1 MGKHNPG
8 LSLRRPASANGY
20 RYSMSPERTG
30 RFLLAVALTIVIAL
44 GVCAMAAAVMVPTM
58 LGGVGAWPVLAAGCI
73 VLVTALAVL
82 WLSETRRDR
91 RLP

>member
-1 MGKHNPG
+1 M
-8 LSLRRPASANGY
+8 
-20 RYSMSPERTG
+20 
-30 RFLLAVALTIVIAL
+30 LAVALTIVISL
-44 GVCAMAAAVMVPTM
+44 GVCAMAAAVMVLTM

>member
-1 MGKHNPG
+1 
-8 LSLRRPASANGY
+8 
-20 RYSMSPERTG
+20 MSPERPG
-30 RFLLAVALTIVIAL
+30 RSLLAVLLTIAIAI

-73 VLVTALAVL
+73 VLVTALTVL